1 MTHHVQRSYA
11 PVSGYDERRTNVD
24 RVAGKI
30 AIVTGA
36 GSGMGVAHVRAL
48 ANEGAR
54 VLGMD
59 VAPGQMPDLQAEF
72 GRDTFCHVQADVSA
86 KADWTA
92 AVADCRSRF
101 GAPTVLVNNAGIFRV
116 NRLEDIEEDDYR
128 GIVNVNQV
136 GVYLG
141 MQSVVAS
148 MREAGGGSIVNI
160 CSTAGLVAF
169 PDNFAYVASKWAV
182 RGMTRAAALELAA
195 DGIRVNTVCPGETE
209 TPLIQATDAGIA
221 SPDSNP
227 FGRWARPDEVA
238 AAVLFLASD
247 ESSYMSGSDM
257 VVDGAFT
264 AT

>member
-1 MTHHVQRSYA
+1 MS
-11 PVSGYDERRTNVD
+11 

-48 ANEGAR
+48 AGQGAR
-54 VLGMD
+54 VLGTD
-59 VAPGQMPDLQAEF
+59 IRPGELPDLQAEF
-72 GRDTFCHVQADVSA
+72 GADTVAYVRADVSS

-92 AVADCRSRF
+92 VVADCEARF
-101 GAPTVLVNNAGIFRV
+101 GSPTVLVNNAGIFRP
-116 NRLEDIEEDDYR
+116 NRVEDISEDDYR
-128 GIVNVNQV
+128 GIIAVNQV

-141 MQSVVAS
+141 MQSVVGA
-148 MREAGGGSIVNI
+148 MRRAGGGSIINI

-169 PDNFAYVASKWAV
+169 ADNFAYVASKWAV

-195 DGIRVNTVCPGETE
+195 DRIRVNTVCPGETD
-209 TPLIQATDAGIA
+209 TPMIKATDDGIA
-221 SPDSNP
+221 APDDNP
-227 FGRWARPDEVA
+227 FGRWARPDEIA
-238 AAVLFLASD
+238 SAVLFLASD
-247 ESSYMSGSDM
+247 ESSYMSGSDV

>member
-1 MTHHVQRSYA
+1 VGR
-11 PVSGYDERRTNVD
+11 VSGKV
-24 RVAGKI
+24 

-48 ANEGAR
+48 ADQGAR
-54 VLGMD
+54 VLGID
-59 VAPGQMPDLQAEF
+59 VAPGQMPDLESEF
-72 GRDTFCHVQADVSA
+72 GENTFAFVLADVSS

-92 AVADCRSRF
+92 AVSDCQARF
-101 GAPTVLVNNAGIFRV
+101 GSPTILVNNAGIFRV
-116 NRLEDIEEDDYR
+116 NRLEDITEDDYR
-128 GIVNVNQV
+128 GIINVNQV

-148 MREAGGGSIVNI
+148 MRQAGGGSIVNI

-169 PDNFAYVASKWAV
+169 TDNFAYVASKWAV
-182 RGMTRAAALELAA
+182 RGMTRAAALELAV
-195 DGIRVNTVCPGETE
+195 DGIRVNNVCPGETE
-209 TPLIQATDAGIA
+209 TPMIHGAGGADDDGIA
-221 SPDSNP
+221 APDDNP
-227 FGRWARPDEVA
+227 FGRWARPEEVA

-247 ESSYMSGSDM
+247 ESSYMSGSDV